1 MPQLNPEFFVS
12 QLFWLVVT
20 FSFLFVFLWRV
31 SLPRIGNVLEKR
43 ERKVNDDL
51 ATAKELQEEAS
62 KIQETIE
69 DQLRQAKF
77 DASEMIKASSNS
89 MQEKAEAEL
98 SKLDKE
104 LDFKIEESTKE
115 IEKSKS
121 QSVSQ
126 IQDQIHEI
134 TKLTLSK
141 VASFN
146 ASDDE
151 IKSEIAKID
160 RSIN

>member
-31 SLPRIGNVLEKR
+31 SLPRISNVLEKR
-43 ERKVNDDL
+43 ERKINEDL
-51 ATAKELQEEAS
+51 SAAKELQAEAS

-69 DQLRQAKF
+69 NQLKQARA
-77 DASEMIKASSNS
+77 DASEMIKSSS
-89 MQEKAEAEL
+89 ISLQDKTQVEL
-98 SKLDKE
+98 NKLDKE
-104 LDFKIEESTKE
+104 LEVKIDESAKA

-121 QSVSQ
+121 ESISK

-141 VASFN
+141 VTRFN
-146 ASDDE
+146 VTDEE
-151 IKSEIAKID
+151 IKKAVANSE
-160 RSIN
+160 SLFN

>member
-151 IKSEIAKID
+151 IKSEVAKID
-160 RSIN
+160 RNIN

>member
-43 ERKVNDDL
+43 DRKISEDL
-51 ATAKELQEEAS
+51 TAAKELQVEAE

-69 DQLRQAKF
+69 NQLKQARA
-77 DASEMIKASSNS
+77 DASEMIKSSS
-89 MQEKAEAEL
+89 ISLQEKAEAEL
-98 SKLDKE
+98 RKLDKDIESKLD
-104 LDFKIEESTKE
+104 ESAKE

-121 QSVSQ
+121 QSIAQ
-126 IQDQIHEI
+126 INKQIHEI
-134 TKLTLSK
+134 TKLTISK
-141 VASFN
+141 VATFDV
-146 ASDDE
+146 SDDE
-151 IKSEIAKID
+151 IKNAISNSE
-160 RSIN
+160 RLIN